1 LSCLL
6 LFLRTRNPKPL
17 FDIWHS
23 ISQNFSF
30 VSGTTYT
37 LSIYLKTAGYT
48 QCRIRFQ
55 SGAFGGTAQS
65 NDVDFVDV
73 FRNSFSDD
81 GDDAVIAVMR
91 YVKDGKSDGYN
102 PFGSAC
108 DYCNNPSDAWP
119 IIFQNDIMLNPS
131 CADSLWKAEQGLR
144 VKPSGFYSVA
154 TAYDTNPLRA
164 AMIVYLM
171 MKDEEK

>member
-1 LSCLL
+1 MGSNMKDYSKMSDFELNKLVHFCRLKSG
-6 LFLRTRNPKPL
+6 
-17 FDIWHS
+17 DIKER
-23 ISQNFSF
+23 
-30 VSGTTYT
+30 YR
-37 LSIYLKTAGYT
+37 L
-48 QCRIRFQ
+48 
-55 SGAFGGTAQS
+55 

-119 IIFQNDIMLNPS
+119 VILENRISLRPDDMYEEAPHGGYWRADNEAGNHCHHENPFRS
-131 CADSLWKAEQGLR
+131 
-144 VKPSGFYSVA
+144 
-154 TAYDTNPLRA
+154 